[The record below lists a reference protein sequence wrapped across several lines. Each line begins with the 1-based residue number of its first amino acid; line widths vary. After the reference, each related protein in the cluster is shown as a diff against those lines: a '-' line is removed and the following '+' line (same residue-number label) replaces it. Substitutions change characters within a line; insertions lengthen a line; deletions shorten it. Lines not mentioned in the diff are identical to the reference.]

1 MRFHLLLF
9 VSIVGLCSGHDE
21 YHGSCPVLTPMSGF
35 NWDKFRDGKWFA
47 TEKFDTSSKC
57 LTYEF
62 KEDEDGDFLVEQ
74 TSVLTGL
81 RRVSVD
87 NKVKYRGR
95 LAAPYVSEPAN
106 MLVRFTLNPFGSA
119 SFVVMDT
126 DYDNYALICTC
137 QSKKFLFEVLTFHR
151 RSCTILQRSPERDT
165 AISRKLHDLLNEQ
178 IPGDDDELPDHDFDV
193 VTHTGCDYE
202 DNGKGLQLD
211 VEKILGT
218 SQKEIGDT
226 VRGIVSQ
233 VDELLTNKERE
244 ELTNTNLPYEEEE
257 PGLLQP

>member
-1 MRFHLLLF
+1 MKFQLF
-9 VSIVGLCSGHDE
+9 FLAVFIGLCSAHDE
-21 YHGSCPVLTPMSGF
+21 YHGSCPVLTPMGPSNGKF
-35 NWDKFRDGKWFA
+35 NWDKFRAGRWFA

-57 LTYEF
+57 LTYDF

-106 MLVRFTLNPFGSA
+106 MLVRFTLNPFGPA
-119 SFVVMDT
+119 SFVILDT
-126 DYDNYALICTC
+126 DYDNYALVCTC

-151 RSCTILQRSPERDT
+151 RSCTILQRSSEKD
-165 AISRKLHDLLNEQ
+165 ASISRKLHDLLNKE
-178 IPGDDDELPDHDFDV
+178 IGSDDGELPDHDFDDIS
-193 VTHTGCDYE
+193 HTGCDYA

-211 VEKILGT
+211 VEKILGSGT
-218 SQKEIGDT
+218 EEVGSVVKDLVGE
-226 VRGIVSQ
+226 
-233 VDELLTNKERE
+233 VDELFSKADRERNE
-244 ELTNTNLPYEEEE
+244 ISFDKLRE
-257 PGLLQP
+257 

>member
-1 MRFHLLLF
+1 
-9 VSIVGLCSGHDE
+9 
-21 YHGSCPVLTPMSGF
+21 MSGF
-35 NWDKFRDGKWFA
+35 NWDKFRAGRWYA

-57 LTYEF
+57 LTYDF
-62 KEDEDGDFLVEQ
+62 KEDEDGDYLVEQ

-119 SFVVMDT
+119 SFVILDT
-126 DYDNYALICTC
+126 DYDNYALVCTC

-151 RSCTILQRSPERDT
+151 RSCTILQRSPEHDASIARQM
-165 AISRKLHDLLNEQ
+165 HDLLNEQ
-178 IPGDDDELPDHDFDV
+178 IPSDDGDELADHDFDIV
-193 VTHTGCDYE
+193 SQTGCDYD

-211 VEKILGT
+211 VEKILGSGT
-218 SQKEIGDT
+218 EEVGSVVKDLIGE
-226 VRGIVSQ
+226 
-233 VDELLTNKERE
+233 VDELFSDNDKGRDEVTFDKLRE
-244 ELTNTNLPYEEEE
+244 EPRI
-257 PGLLQP
+257 

>member
-1 MRFHLLLF
+1 
-9 VSIVGLCSGHDE
+9 
-21 YHGSCPVLTPMSGF
+21 MSGF
-35 NWDKFRDGKWFA
+35 NWDKFRAGRWYA

-57 LTYEF
+57 LTYDF
-62 KEDEDGDFLVEQ
+62 KEDEDGDYLVEQ

-119 SFVVMDT
+119 SFVILDT
-126 DYDNYALICTC
+126 DYDNYALVCTC

-151 RSCTILQRSPERDT
+151 RSCTILQRSPEHDASIARQM
-165 AISRKLHDLLNEQ
+165 HDLLNEQ
-178 IPGDDDELPDHDFDV
+178 IPSDDGDELADHDFDIV
-193 VTHTGCDYE
+193 SQTGCDYE

-211 VEKILGT
+211 VEKILGSGT
-218 SQKEIGDT
+218 EEVGSVVKDLIGE
-226 VRGIVSQ
+226 
-233 VDELLTNKERE
+233 VDELFSDNDKGRDEVTFDKLRE
-244 ELTNTNLPYEEEE
+244 EPRI
-257 PGLLQP
+257 